1 MRHASGP
8 RCSSDVQQG
17 QAKLGHTPRLM
28 ASGPIG
34 IYILCIY
41 VYIYI
46 YWKSMYYMV
55 DPTVCGK
62 TTH

>member
-17 QAKLGHTPRLM
+17 QAELGHTPRLI
-28 ASGPIG
+28 AYGPMG

-41 VYIYI
+41 IYI
-46 YWKSMYYMV
+46 HMYV
-55 DPTVCGK
+55 IEI
-62 TTH
+62 